1 MSYPAAAIQTA
12 IITRLRADTTL
23 RGLLTGSVT
32 PNWSIYDADGVP
44 DGTPCPYIVTFPIT
58 NQSGEDLS
66 FGTDA
71 VDTYQ
76 QVSIFTESR
85 GYALARSIAARI
97 YALLHM
103 QTLNL
108 SSSGFNNYNLLFD
121 GDQELSE
128 DGVNQHIPMRFMLQ
142 TQG

>member
-1 MSYPAAAIQTA
+1 VSYPAASIQTA
-12 IITRLRADTTL
+12 IIARLRADTTL
-23 RGLLTGSVT
+23 RGLLTGSAT
-32 PNWSIYDADGVP
+32 PEWSIYDADGVP
-44 DGTPCPYIVTFPIT
+44 DGKACPYVVTFTIT
-58 NQSGEDLS
+58 NQSGEDMA

-71 VDTYQ
+71 VDTYL

-103 QTLNL
+103 QVLNL
-108 SSSGFNNYNLLFD
+108 ASDGFNNYNLIFD

-128 DGVNQHIPMRFMLQ
+128 DGINQHIPMRFMLQ